1 MRELGPLETI
11 IYNEGERLIPY
22 VTHNHNELVR
32 HRSSYVFWRA
42 IVELDLPRLREP
54 VTIVDLGCGV
64 GHGCATL
71 AEIPGTQVV
80 GVDTSAE
87 SLDYAAR
94 HYARPNIE
102 YVRGDLV
109 EYIPSMR
116 PFDYAVSR
124 GAMEHIP
131 DGLELT
137 RQSSWRQRL
146 MFDVPYA
153 EAKGVNPHHVVHDVK
168 EHAFGRFGDA
178 EVFFQDLAGVTYD
191 LRRKPERPNMI
202 VCVVSRPGLAR
213 ASRELRFPI
222 DGWDEGK
229 PPPRRASAYERLANR
244 LRDR

>member
-1 MRELGPLETI
+1 MRELSPLEAT
-11 IYNEGERLIPY
+11 IYNEGERLIPH
-22 VTHNHNELVR
+22 VTHNHDELVR

-42 IVELDLPRLREP
+42 IIELDLPRLRERCEP

-64 GHGCATL
+64 GHGCVTL
-71 AEIPGTQVV
+71 AEIPGTKVV

-87 SLDYAAR
+87 SLDYATQ

-102 YVRGDLV
+102 YVRADLV
-109 EYIPSMR
+109 EYIPSM
-116 PFDYAVSR
+116 PPYDYAVSR

-168 EHAFGRFGDA
+168 EDAFGRFQDA
-178 EVFFQDLAGVTYD
+178 ELFFQDLAGVTYD
-191 LRRKPERPNMI
+191 LGRKPERPNMI
-202 VCVVSRPGLAR
+202 MCIASRRGLAR
-213 ASRELRFPI
+213 VSRALRFPI
-222 DGWDEGK
+222 EASDDGK
-229 PPPRRASAYERLANR
+229 PLPRASA
-244 LRDR
+244 